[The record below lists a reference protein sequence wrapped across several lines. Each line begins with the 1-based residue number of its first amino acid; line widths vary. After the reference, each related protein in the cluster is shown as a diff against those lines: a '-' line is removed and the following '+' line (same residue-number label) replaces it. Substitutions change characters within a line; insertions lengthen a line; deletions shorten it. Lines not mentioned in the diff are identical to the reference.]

1 MAAVGA
7 LRRTVLRTLMLAALP
22 VALATCGTQR
32 TAPDANDLYY
42 CSVRLGKEGYKL
54 EVEALKAKMEIR
66 NLEVWRS
73 EYAKDKQGNQ
83 TRVTTARD
91 ESLAKVVL
99 KAEPGKPL
107 EHDGAFKT
115 VRSVRGSRAFLL
127 ATGDVSFPT
136 DKTIQTPDTP
146 LERSRNRWKWQMVC
160 WNR

>member
-1 MAAVGA
+1 MRA
-7 LRRTVLRTLMLAALP
+7 LLLAALP
-22 VALATCGTQR
+22 LAVATCGTQR

-42 CSVRLGKEGYKL
+42 CSVRLSKDGYKL

-83 TRVTTARD
+83 TRVTTAID
-91 ESLAKVVL
+91 KSLGGAVL
-99 KAEPGKPL
+99 TAEPGKPL
-107 EHDGAFKT
+107 EHEGVLET
-115 VRSVRGSRAFLL
+115 VRSVRGSRGFLL

-136 DKTIQTPDTP
+136 NKTIQSPDTP